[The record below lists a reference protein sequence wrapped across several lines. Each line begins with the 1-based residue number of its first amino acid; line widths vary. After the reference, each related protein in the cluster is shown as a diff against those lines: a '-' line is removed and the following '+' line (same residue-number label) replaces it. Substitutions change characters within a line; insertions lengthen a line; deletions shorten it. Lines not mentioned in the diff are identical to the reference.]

1 MWLAIKPQF
10 FFFYCFNMKPSI
22 PTSCLIGTIGCRL
35 SADAPRRLRRPLPPL
50 PAALTFGGGYS
61 FVLTVCSL
69 FPYTT
74 PTSTLKH
81 ITVKK
86 RKHSEMQ
93 QLAVHTDPLS
103 VFCPGV
109 LMLSPDPT
117 SDKTGIRCSASGV
130 PRHTTASLNHYQ
142 PLTVKRRSL
151 MRERKKKI
159 APYRRH
165 RSVLVDA
172 SS

>member
-10 FFFYCFNMKPSI
+10 FLLFYYETQHSHFLSNWRYRLPAFRRCSTPTAAPS
-22 PTSCLIGTIGCRL
+22 
-35 SADAPRRLRRPLPPL
+35 APL

-69 FPYTT
+69 FSYTT

-86 RKHSEMQ
+86 RKHREMQ

-130 PRHTTASLNHYQ
+130 PRHTNASLNHYQ
-142 PLTVKRRSL
+142 PLTVNRRSL
-151 MRERKKKI
+151 MSERKKKI